1 MRRLPMVVLLAG
13 AAGTAMLAAGQEQRF
28 RAGTHSVSIYA
39 TVVDE
44 EGRLVPNLTQDD
56 FEIYDD
62 GKRQPLT
69 LFNNDTQP
77 ITIVV
82 MLDRSG
88 SMVRQFGLV
97 STAAEEFV
105 THLLPE
111 DRARL
116 GSFSGRVQIDPVT
129 FTSDQT
135 ELIRILREDLQEA
148 GPTPLWNA
156 MSAAMTALAH
166 ESGRRVVLVFT
177 DGHNSPERSDLGAS
191 FAEVRERS
199 RAEEVMVYA
208 IGLAGAC
215 TRGSMPPPAPKA
227 GGTLFQGRGGPRLP
241 GGPTGG
247 GNFPGRILRPGRPVP
262 GGRIGG
268 IPIGGRPPIV
278 DPRVGPGRGG
288 RSVPLGPPPPNPRD
302 LWDAPCTS
310 KPDPDLKELA
320 RVGGG
325 GYFELDATH
334 QLAQTFTRVA
344 DELHRQYLLAFSPTL
359 LDGKTHKIEVRVKHP
374 GMVVRARETYIAAA
388 K

>member
-1 MRRLPMVVLLAG
+1 MKRLPMVALLAG
-13 AAGTAMLAAGQEQRF
+13 AAGTALVAAGQEQRF

-39 TVVDE
+39 TVVDA

-56 FEIYDD
+56 FEVFDD

-69 LFNNDTQP
+69 LFDNDTQP

-88 SMVRQFGLV
+88 SMVRQFELV
-97 STAAEEFV
+97 RDAAREFV
-105 THLLPE
+105 THLLPD

-116 GSFSGRVQIDPVT
+116 GSFSGRVQIDPVS
-129 FTSDQT
+129 FTSDHR
-135 ELIRILREDLQEA
+135 ELIRILHEDLQEA

-156 MSAAMTALAH
+156 MSAAMTAVAH

-177 DGHNSPERSDLGAS
+177 DGHNSPDRPDLSVSLAD
-191 FAEVRERS
+191 VRERS
-199 RAEEVMVYA
+199 RAEEIMVYA

-215 TRGSMPPPAPKA
+215 MRGSTPAPA
-227 GGTLFQGRGGPRLP
+227 PGGILFQGRGGPRAP
-241 GGPTGG
+241 GGPVAGRG
-247 GNFPGRILRPGRPVP
+247 FPGRILRPGRPVP
-262 GGRIGG
+262 GGPIGG
-268 IPIGGRPPIV
+268 LPFGGRPPIV

-288 RSVPLGPPPPNPRD
+288 RSVPLGPPPPPPRD

-310 KPDPDLKELA
+310 RPDPGLKELA

-334 QLAQTFTRVA
+334 QLGETFTRVA
-344 DELHRQYLLAFSPTL
+344 DELHRQYLLAFNPAA
-359 LDGKTHKIEVRVKHP
+359 LDGRTHKIEVRVRHA
-374 GMVVRARETYIAAA
+374 GMSVRARESYVAAA
-388 K
+388 R